1 MGSTPSLPVNL
12 LFKLIIMIKHCSSIG
27 SILIISS
34 LGFLSIIGIVSLN
47 NKKEALTFIRAEP
60 YILLAKEDNIKH
72 RGNSRR

>member
-1 MGSTPSLPVNL
+1 MGSIPSLPVNL
-12 LFKLIIMIKHCSSIG
+12 LFKLIIMVKHYNSIG
-27 SILIISS
+27 SILIVSS

-72 RGNSRR
+72 RRDNER